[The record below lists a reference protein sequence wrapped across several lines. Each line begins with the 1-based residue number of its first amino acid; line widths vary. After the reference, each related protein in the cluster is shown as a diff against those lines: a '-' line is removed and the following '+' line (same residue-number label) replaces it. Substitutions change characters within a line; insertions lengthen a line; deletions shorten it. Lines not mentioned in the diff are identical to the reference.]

1 MAKKKKE
8 SVRDELS
15 SILADN
21 LNKKFKSA
29 HKVAYFLDGGEQTP
43 TDLDG
48 WVSTGSPMLD
58 LAISNRPNGGLP
70 VGRITEITGLEGSG
84 KSLLAAH
91 AIADT
96 QKKGGLGVY
105 IDTEMKRNT
114 EFLERLELT
123 FKNVVCSS

>member
-1 MAKKKKE
+1 MAKYKKKE

-15 SILADN
+15 SILATN

-58 LAISNRPNGGLP
+58 LAISNRPM
-70 VGRITEITGLEGSG
+70 VDY
-84 KSLLAAH
+84 LLVV
-91 AIADT
+91 
-96 QKKGGLGVY
+96 L
-105 IDTEMKRNT
+105 
-114 EFLERLELT
+114 LRLL
-123 FKNVVCSS
+123 V